1 MKQTLLAL
9 AVVGLA
15 ACQAGMTV
23 ERFEPASSPNGVTA
37 QLTTAD
43 GALTGELIEVRASGL
58 LILTGVGG
66 PAGQPPGGAT
76 ATLRLVPFSAVRA
89 SSFPQL
95 GGVSIRDGQ
104 TPAGA
109 VRERLRLVSRFPHGL
124 SPELLK
130 QLLARYGQTEVAG
143 VRP

>member
-1 MKQTLLAL
+1 MRQTLLVL

-15 ACQAGMTV
+15 GCRTGMSV
-23 ERFEPASSPNGVTA
+23 DRFEPASSPNGVTA
-37 QLTTAD
+37 HLTTAD
-43 GALTGELIEVRASGL
+43 GELAGELIEMQASGL
-58 LILTGVGG
+58 LILTAVGTQ
-66 PAGQPPGGAT
+66 AGAPPQKAV
-76 ATLRLVPFSAVRA
+76 LRLVPFSAVRT
-89 SSFPQL
+89 STFRQL
-95 GGVSIRDGQ
+95 GGVSLRDGRAP
-104 TPAGA
+104 TPS

>member
-1 MKQTLLAL
+1 MKQTLVAL

-15 ACQAGMTV
+15 ACRVGMTV
-23 ERFEPASSPNGVTA
+23 ERFEPASSPNGA
-37 QLTTAD
+37 AARLTTAD
-43 GALTGELIEVRASGL
+43 GELTGELIEMQASGL
-58 LILTGVGG
+58 LILTGVGR
-66 PAGQPPGGAT
+66 PASEPPPGY
-76 ATLRLVPFSAVRA
+76 TLRLVPFSAVRA

-95 GGVSIRDGQ
+95 GSISIRDGQ
-104 TPAGA
+104 APTGA

>member
-15 ACQAGMTV
+15 ACRAGMTV
-23 ERFEPASSPNGVTA
+23 EQFEPASSPNGATA
-37 QLTTAD
+37 RLTTAD
-43 GALTGELIEVRASGL
+43 GELTGELIEMQASGL
-58 LILTGVGG
+58 LILTGVGR
-66 PAGQPPGGAT
+66 PGSEPSQGY
-76 ATLRLVPFSAVRA
+76 TLRLVPFSAVRA

-95 GGVSIRDGQ
+95 GRVSIRDGQ
-104 TPAGA
+104 APTGA

-124 SPELLK
+124 SPALLK